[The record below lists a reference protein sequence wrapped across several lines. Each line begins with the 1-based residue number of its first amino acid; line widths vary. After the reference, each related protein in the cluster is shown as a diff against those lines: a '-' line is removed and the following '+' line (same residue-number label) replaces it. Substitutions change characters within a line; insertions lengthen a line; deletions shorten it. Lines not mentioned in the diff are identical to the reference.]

1 MELIEITRQLRDDVA
16 KFHFGGSVAC
26 SYNPLSYAWQ
36 AHKSYLRRYGN
47 GQKEVLLLGMNP
59 GPFGMAQTGVPFG
72 DAVMVREW
80 LAIEEEIGHPEDEH
94 PKRPVEGF
102 LTRRREIS
110 GSRLWGWAAARFG
123 SADNFFSRFFV
134 VNYCPLLF
142 LNANGSNITPE
153 KLPKSELLPLY
164 EVCDRAIYAM
174 AQVLQPRFV
183 IGVGKFAEDRAR
195 QIFADSAIITAG
207 IIHPSPANPQAN
219 RGWSEKIE
227 QQLQDIGVK
236 VKN

>member
-1 MELIEITRQLRDDVA
+1 MDIIEITRQLRDDVA
-16 KFHFGGSVAC
+16 KLHFGGSVAC
-26 SYNPLSYAWQ
+26 CYNPLSYAWQ

-72 DAVMVREW
+72 DVVMVREW
-80 LAIEEEIGHPEDEH
+80 LAIHEEIAHPVDEH
-94 PKRPVEGF
+94 PKRPVAGF
-102 LTRRREIS
+102 ATRRREVS

-134 VNYCPLLF
+134 ANYCPLLF
-142 LNANGSNITPE
+142 LNTNGSNITPD
-153 KLPKSELLPLY
+153 KLPKSELQPLNDR
-164 EVCDRAIYAM
+164 CDQAIRDM

-183 IGVGKFAEDRAR
+183 IGIGKFAEARAR
-195 QIFADSAIITAG
+195 QILADSAIITAG
-207 IIHPSPANPQAN
+207 ILHPSPANPQAN

-227 QQLQDIGVK
+227 QQLQEIGIEL
-236 VKN
+236 NN